1 MTNPIFLFLFFKFIF
16 KAEAIKVNP
25 LYFMIPAATT
35 CCYTYVLPVGTPPNA
50 MVYEAAK
57 MSPVDMVTAE
67 IACLLSLSVCL
78 IVQTLG

>member
-1 MTNPIFLFLFFKFIF
+1 
-16 KAEAIKVNP
+16 
-25 LYFMIPAATT
+25 
-35 CCYTYVLPVGTPPNA
+35 